1 MRLRIILA
9 SSSERRLSL
18 LRLIGLKFEVIPSNV
33 EEDKIKD
40 LENLDAEA
48 LVKKLSLLK
57 AKTVAEKVKEGIIIA
72 ADTVVVLNDEI
83 IGKPKSEEE
92 ASSFLRRLGGVTH
105 KVVSG
110 IALVRKSKDY
120 RELVKSVT
128 TLVKMKELSR
138 KEIKRYLSTGEA
150 LDKAGAYAIQG
161 RGAILIEEIKGCYF
175 NVVGLP
181 LYRLSQMLKELGVE
195 VL

>member
-1 MRLRIILA
+1 MRIILA

>member
-1 MRLRIILA
+1 MRIILA

-92 ASSFLRRLGGVTH
+92 ASSFLRRLSGGTH

>member
-1 MRLRIILA
+1 VRLRIILA

>member
-1 MRLRIILA
+1 LRIILA

>member
-1 MRLRIILA
+1 M
-9 SSSERRLSL
+9 
-18 LRLIGLKFEVIPSNV
+18 IPSNV

>member
-1 MRLRIILA
+1 MRIILA
-9 SSSERRLSL
+9 SSSERRISL
-18 LRLIGLKFEVIPSNV
+18 LRLIGLKFEVVPGNV

-40 LENLDAEA
+40 LEGLDSKR

-57 AKTVAEKVKEGIIIA
+57 AKTVAEKIKEGIIIA
-72 ADTVVVLNDEI
+72 ADTVVVLNDEV
-83 IGKPKSEEE
+83 IGKPKNKDE
-92 ASSFLRRLGGVTH
+92 AYSFLRRLSGVTH

-128 TLVKMKELSR
+128 TRVKMKELSIE
-138 KEIKRYLSTGEA
+138 EIKRYISTGEA

-161 RGAILIEEIKGCYF
+161 KGATLIEEIKGCYF

>member
-1 MRLRIILA
+1 MRIILA

-18 LRLIGLKFEVIPSNV
+18 LRLIGLKFEVVPSNV

-40 LENLDAEA
+40 LEGLDSKR

-57 AKTVAEKVKEGIIIA
+57 AKTVAEKIKEGIIIA
-72 ADTVVVLNDEI
+72 ADTVVVLNDEV
-83 IGKPKSEEE
+83 IGKPKSKDE
-92 ASSFLRRLGGVTH
+92 AYSFLRRLSGVTH
-105 KVVSG
+105 KVVGG

-120 RELVKSVT
+120 RELVDYVT
-128 TLVKMKELSR
+128 TLVRMKKLSI

>member
-1 MRLRIILA
+1 MRIILA
-9 SSSERRLSL
+9 SSSERRISL
-18 LRLIGLKFEVIPSNV
+18 LRLIGLKFEVVPGNV

-40 LENLDAEA
+40 LEGLDSKR

-57 AKTVAEKVKEGIIIA
+57 AKTVAEKIKEGIIIA
-72 ADTVVVLNDEI
+72 ADTVVVLNDEV
-83 IGKPKSEEE
+83 IGKPKNKDE
-92 ASSFLRRLGGVTH
+92 AYSFLRRLSGVTH

-128 TLVKMKELSR
+128 TRVKMKELSIE
-138 KEIKRYLSTGEA
+138 EIKRYLSTGEA

-161 RGAILIEEIKGCYF
+161 KGATLIEEIKGCYF